1 VVAAHPFVRN
11 RTGSTALPRQNS
23 RGFLLMPSAA
33 YFRRQADICLRL
45 SLVSSDD
52 ATSTRLVAMAKEY
65 LAAGEAVEQ
74 QAASDSPFDQ
84 GQVHHHDVHD
94 FARNGE
100 RSGKNKGRNSHLS
113 GRTIERHRFG
123 SNR

>member
-1 VVAAHPFVRN
+1 M
-11 RTGSTALPRQNS
+11 LP
-23 RGFLLMPSAA
+23 MPSAA

-52 ATSTRLVAMAKEY
+52 TTSTRLVAMAKEY

-74 QAASDSPFDQ
+74 QPGPDLPFDQ
-84 GQVHHHDVHD
+84 AQMHDDGVHD
-94 FARNGE
+94 SARNGQ
-100 RSGKNKGRNSHLS
+100 RNGKGEGRDPPLS
-113 GRTIERHRFG
+113 GRTIERHRFS

>member
-1 VVAAHPFVRN
+1 M
-11 RTGSTALPRQNS
+11 S

-74 QAASDSPFDQ
+74 QPAPDSPFVQ
-84 GQVHHHDVHD
+84 AQMHGHDVHD
-94 FARNGE
+94 SVRNGE
-100 RSGKNKGRNSHLS
+100 RSGKTEGRNSPTS
-113 GRTIERHRFG
+113 GRTMIERHRFG

>member
-1 VVAAHPFVRN
+1 
-11 RTGSTALPRQNS
+11 
-23 RGFLLMPSAA
+23 MPSAA

-74 QAASDSPFDQ
+74 QPGPDIPFDQ
-84 GQVHHHDVHD
+84 AEMRDSVHQGAREA
-94 FARNGE
+94 ARNG
-100 RSGKNKGRNSHLS
+100 RHDGRDPP
-113 GRTIERHRFG
+113 G
-123 SNR
+123 